1 MLVCGSGNLD
11 GEVTRS
17 VSTPLNHGQK
27 QTETPALIT
36 NTLASI
42 KMSIAAELFGV
53 ERTIDELF
61 IALFARGHILLE
73 DVPGVGKTALA
84 KAFAARLGLTFH
96 RIQCTP
102 DMLPADV
109 VGGLIFN
116 PKSAEFQLRRGP
128 VFANLLLV
136 DEINR
141 ALPRTQSALLEAM
154 AEGQVTIDGETHRL
168 PDPFMVIA
176 TQNPV
181 ESQGVFPLPEAQ
193 IDRFLL
199 KTSLGYPTAD
209 EDVQLLERH
218 ALSTPSP
225 AENAMSPMSDAS
237 SLLTEINHIH
247 VSRELLQYISR
258 ITHASRNHP
267 DVEVGVSPRGMIMLT
282 KASQA
287 AALLAGRTYV
297 IPDDVKRV
305 ATIVLYHR
313 LVFRSYD
320 ASMEQPEEWIAGVL
334 AGVAAPVDGSA
345 V

>member
-1 MLVCGSGNLD
+1 M
-11 GEVTRS
+11 RS
-17 VSTPLNHGQK
+17 VSTPLDREQEK
-27 QTETPALIT
+27 AKTRTLIRETLSS
-36 NTLASI
+36 LRASI
-42 KMSIAAELFGV
+42 ASELFGV

-61 IALFARGHILLE
+61 VALFARGHILLE

-84 KAFAARLGLTFH
+84 KTFASRLGLTFR

-102 DMLPADV
+102 DMLPADI
-109 VGGLIFN
+109 VGGLVFN
-116 PKSAEFQLRRGP
+116 PKSAEFQLRKGP

-168 PDPFMVIA
+168 PEPFMVIA

-199 KTSLGYPTAD
+199 KTSLGYPTEE

-218 ALSTPSP
+218 ALSSRPS
-225 AENAMSPMSDAS
+225 AEADVAPLSDVS
-237 SLLTEINHIH
+237 WLLMEVDRIRI
-247 VSRELLQYISR
+247 SRELLQYISR
-258 ITHASRNHP
+258 ITHASRNHA
-267 DVEVGVSPRGMIMLT
+267 DVEVGASPRGMIMLT

-287 AALLAGRTYV
+287 AALLAGRAYV
-297 IPDDVKRV
+297 TPDDVKRV
-305 ATIVLYHR
+305 APVVLYHR
-313 LVFRSYD
+313 LVFRNYD
-320 ASMEQPEEWIAGVL
+320 ANTEHQPEEWITGILDGV
-334 AGVAAPVDGSA
+334 VAPVDGFSR
-345 V
+345 

>member
-1 MLVCGSGNLD
+1 M
-11 GEVTRS
+11 RS
-17 VSTPLNHGQK
+17 VSTPLDQEQEK
-27 QTETPALIT
+27 AKTPALIRE
-36 NTLASI
+36 TLSSIKASI
-42 KMSIAAELFGV
+42 ALELFGV
-53 ERTIDELF
+53 ARTIDELF
-61 IALFARGHILLE
+61 VALLARGHILLE

-84 KAFAARLGLTFH
+84 KTFASRLGLTFR

-102 DMLPADV
+102 DMLPADI
-109 VGGLIFN
+109 VGGLVYN
-116 PKSAEFQLRRGP
+116 PKSAEFQLRKGP

-168 PDPFMVIA
+168 PEPFMVIA

-199 KTSLGYPTAD
+199 KTSLGYPTEE

-218 ALSTPSP
+218 ALSSRPS
-225 AENAMSPMSDAS
+225 AETDVAPLNDVSW
-237 SLLTEINHIH
+237 LLAGVDRIRI
-247 VSRELLQYISR
+247 SRELLQYISQ
-258 ITHASRNHP
+258 ITHASRNHA

-287 AALLAGRTYV
+287 AALLAGRAYV
-297 IPDDVKRV
+297 TPDDVKRV
-305 ATIVLYHR
+305 APVVLYHR
-313 LVFRSYD
+313 LVFRNYD
-320 ASMEQPEEWIAGVL
+320 ANMEHQPEEWITGILDGV
-334 AGVAAPVDGSA
+334 VAPVDDFNR
-345 V
+345 

>member
-1 MLVCGSGNLD
+1 M
-11 GEVTRS
+11 RS
-17 VSTPLNHGQK
+17 VSTPLDREQEK
-27 QTETPALIT
+27 AKTRALIRE
-36 NTLASI
+36 TLSSLRASI
-42 KMSIAAELFGV
+42 ASELFGV

-61 IALFARGHILLE
+61 VALFARGHILLE

-84 KAFAARLGLTFH
+84 KTFASRLGLTFR

-102 DMLPADV
+102 DMLPADI
-109 VGGLIFN
+109 VGGLVFN
-116 PKSAEFQLRRGP
+116 PKSAEFQLRKGP

-168 PDPFMVIA
+168 PEPFMVIA

-199 KTSLGYPTAD
+199 KTSLGYPTEE

-218 ALSTPSP
+218 ALSSRPSTEADVAP
-225 AENAMSPMSDAS
+225 LSDVS
-237 SLLTEINHIH
+237 WLLMEVDRIRI
-247 VSRELLQYISR
+247 SRELLQYISR
-258 ITHASRNHP
+258 ITHASRNHA
-267 DVEVGVSPRGMIMLT
+267 DVEVGASPRGMIMLT

-287 AALLAGRTYV
+287 AALLAGRAYV
-297 IPDDVKRV
+297 TPDDVKRV
-305 ATIVLYHR
+305 APVVLYHR
-313 LVFRSYD
+313 LVFRNYD
-320 ASMEQPEEWIAGVL
+320 ANTEHQPEEWITGILDGV
-334 AGVAAPVDGSA
+334 VAPVDGFSR
-345 V
+345 